1 MSHAPDQE
9 ETENPYAT
17 STVSN
22 PTQFKAPWE
31 DREFSL
37 GKSLLVWS
45 SICSISAAPSFFL
58 ALGLVGAQNIPWM
71 LIGVLLFIL
80 GYVAADRMT
89 FGWAYRRRVAV
100 KLSLRLTYII
110 RISASVIFPVALY
123 ADMFCGIFSATF
135 ITALGFEPE
144 RSSNMPGPVVLI
156 WTLLQGTIL
165 NAVLAFIWMILL
177 GICWVVTNEP
187 ARIEVD

>member
-1 MSHAPDQE
+1 MNHAADQE
-9 ETENPYAT
+9 EAENPYAT
-17 STVSN
+17 SAVSS
-22 PTQFKAPWE
+22 PRRFRAPME

-37 GKSLLVWS
+37 GKSLLIWS

-58 ALGLVGAQNIPWM
+58 ALGLVGVQNTPW
-71 LIGVLLFIL
+71 LVIGVLLFIAA
-80 GYVAADRMT
+80 YVAADAMT
-89 FGWAYRRRVAV
+89 FRWQYRKRVAV
-100 KLSLRLTYII
+100 KLSLRITYII

-156 WTLLQGTIL
+156 WTLIQGTIL

-187 ARIEVD
+187 ASIEVD

>member
-9 ETENPYAT
+9 DAENPYAT

-22 PTQFKAPWE
+22 PALFTAPRE
-31 DREFSL
+31 DREFLL
-37 GKSLLVWS
+37 GKSILIWS

-58 ALGLVGAQNIPWM
+58 AVGLVGPLNIPWM
-71 LIGVLLFIL
+71 VIGVLLFIV
-80 GYVAADRMT
+80 GYVAVDRMT
-89 FGWAYRRRVAV
+89 FGWPYRRRVAV
-100 KLSLRLTYII
+100 KLSLRLTYVI

-123 ADMFCGIFSATF
+123 ADMFCGIFSAMF

-144 RSSNMPGPVVLI
+144 RSANMPGLVVLI

-177 GICWVVTNEP
+177 GICWVLTNEP
-187 ARIEVD
+187 ASIEVD

>member
-1 MSHAPDQE
+1 MSNAPDQE

-17 STVSN
+17 SAVSR
-22 PTQFKAPWE
+22 PVPFLAPWE

-37 GKSLLVWS
+37 GKSMLVWS

-58 ALGLVGAQNIPWM
+58 AVGLVGFPNIPWM
-71 LIGVLLFIL
+71 VIGVLLFVG
-80 GYVAADRMT
+80 GYVAVDRMT
-89 FGWAYRRRVAV
+89 FEWAYRRRVAV

-135 ITALGFEPE
+135 ITALGYEPE

-165 NAVLAFIWMILL
+165 NAVLAFIWLILL
-177 GICWVVTNEP
+177 GICWVLTNEP
-187 ARIEVD
+187 ASIEVD